1 MLPLKDMNPT
11 RRIPVLTF
19 TIIIINVLVFLWELS
34 LSPAQ
39 LEAALTNLAVVPA
52 NISADPF
59 SLANLLDV
67 VRSMFLHAGW
77 AHLLGNMLYLY
88 LFGDNIEDRLGWL
101 LYAALYFGSGYVAVL
116 AQVAIDPT
124 STVVL
129 LGASG
134 AIAGVMG
141 GYLILFPGVRIKG
154 LVPLK
159 NVSFWAEWP
168 AWLVMGLWFVMQ
180 LFSGVSSLGVDT
192 GGGGVAFFAHIG
204 GFVFG
209 LVLTRVAMIFYPQP
223 PVEERQ
229 EILYQRAGARG
240 SQ

>member
-1 MLPLKDMNPT
+1 
-11 RRIPVLTF
+11 
-19 TIIIINVLVFLWELS
+19 
-34 LSPAQ
+34 
-39 LEAALTNLAVVPA
+39 VPA
-52 NISADPF
+52 NVSAAPF

-168 AWLVMGLWFVMQ
+168 AWLVMGLWFVVQ

-209 LVLTRVAMIFYPQP
+209 LVHWVVMIFTPTTRP
-223 PVEERQ
+223 ERRDVQ
-229 EILYQRAGARG
+229 QRASALSEMGVHKIGTLQEGPTAADVLFLRKAEGQGAQPLKGPTCGNAIHLIAIREAP
-240 SQ
+240 